1 MNFQIEILKLLYF
14 RNRSKSRE
22 RSRRSR
28 SHHRKSQTP
37 PTTSAQRMEMSAAQ
51 QAQITQFLSAS
62 LSGIGPASTVHSI
75 AHHHAP
81 EPVRTD
87 FSNLF
92 HSISTSTAATA
103 GPNATALAIAAQKA
117 KDLLRA
123 KKLNDKMKT
132 SNGDSMASNG
142 NESSRDRKLVIINKS
157 ERFKQSNF
165 SVDDFRAV
173 VEHENSVQG
182 EASNSGG
189 DRKRKRKSRWA
200 SSNDGNE
207 KTFIPGMPTIL
218 PSNLNPDQ
226 QEAYLGNYQ
235 FDCSFIFLLP
245 NLQSK

>member
-1 MNFQIEILKLLYF
+1 MNASPVNVKGRETESDDEGKTSFIYFFTASPFFKTSHSFRSRSRSKDRHKRSKDRRRSKEKSSRRDRSRDRDRFVDSYRSFLIFFFQWLCF
-14 RNRSKSRE
+14 RKSRE

-62 LSGIGPASTVHSI
+62 LSGLGPASTVHSI
-75 AHHHAP
+75 AHHHAPQP

-92 HSISTSTAATA
+92 HSISPSAAATA

-132 SNGDSMASNG
+132 ASNGDSIASNG
-142 NESSRDRKLVIINKS
+142 NESSRDGS
-157 ERFKQSNF
+157 DSC
-165 SVDDFRAV
+165 
-173 VEHENSVQG
+173 
-182 EASNSGG
+182 
-189 DRKRKRKSRWA
+189 
-200 SSNDGNE
+200 
-207 KTFIPGMPTIL
+207 
-218 PSNLNPDQ
+218 Q
-226 QEAYLGNYQ
+226 QQWEYY
-235 FDCSFIFLLP
+235 FIF
-245 NLQSK
+245 QYF